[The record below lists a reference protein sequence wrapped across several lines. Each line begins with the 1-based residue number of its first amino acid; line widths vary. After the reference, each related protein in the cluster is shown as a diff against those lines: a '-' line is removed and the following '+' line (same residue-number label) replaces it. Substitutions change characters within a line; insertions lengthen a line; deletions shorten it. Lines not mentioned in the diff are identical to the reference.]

1 MNKDMHKD
9 NGKNLKKGGKNP
21 AHKGARQL
29 QYAYYPGCSLT
40 GTAVEFDV
48 STRAL
53 LARLGAD
60 LAEIPDWTCCGA
72 SAGLAVNELM
82 AFALPARNL
91 ALAERDLAGRDV
103 LAPCSACY
111 LNLLAARE
119 EARADRALH
128 ARVEEVLSAE
138 NLPWEN
144 FAEVRHLLD
153 VLAFDVGPDA
163 IAGEVLHSLEGFA
176 IAPYYGCQTLR
187 PYAQFDNPERP
198 VSMEAILAATGATI
212 HVWDKGARCCGASLA
227 TTHRAAALPRIHEIL
242 DAAQGADAI
251 VTVCPMCQMNL
262 ESFQKQ
268 AGIHE
273 PMTILYLPQLL
284 GLALGLSRQELK
296 IDKNLSVTGEF
307 MRKFMAGPP
316 PPPEPEEEGVVVGEA
331 D

>member
-1 MNKDMHKD
+1 MK
-9 NGKNLKKGGKNP
+9 
-21 AHKGARQL
+21 
-29 QYAYYPGCSLT
+29 YAYYPGCSLT
-40 GTAVEFDV
+40 GTAVEFDA

-60 LAEIPDWTCCGA
+60 LVDIPDWTCCGA
-72 SAGLAVNELM
+72 SAGQAVSELL

-119 EARADRALH
+119 EARADRALS
-128 ARVEEVLSAE
+128 ARVEEVLLAE
-138 NLPWEN
+138 GLTWEN
-144 FAEVRHLLD
+144 FTEVRHLLD

-163 IAGEVLHSLEGFA
+163 IAGQISHSLEGFSL
-176 IAPYYGCQTLR
+176 APYYGCQTLR
-187 PYAQFDNPERP
+187 PYAQFDDPERP
-198 VSMEAILAATGATI
+198 VSMEAILTATGAHI
-212 HVWDKGARCCGASLA
+212 HTWDKGARCCGASLA
-227 TTHRAAALPRIHEIL
+227 TTHRAAALPRIQEVL
-242 DAAQGADAI
+242 DAATGADAI

-268 AGIHE
+268 AGIRE

-284 GLALGLSRQELK
+284 GLAMGLSRHELML
-296 IDKNLSVTGEF
+296 DKNLALTRGF
-307 MRKFMAGPP
+307 MDKFTAGPP
-316 PPPEPEEEGVVVGEA
+316 PPPVPEEEGVAIGEA

>member
-1 MNKDMHKD
+1 MSNDTAQASPATM
-9 NGKNLKKGGKNP
+9 KKQIK
-21 AHKGARQL
+21 
-29 QYAYYPGCSLT
+29 YAYYPGCSLT

-60 LAEIPDWTCCGA
+60 VQDIPDWTCCGA
-72 SAGLAVNELM
+72 SAGQAVDELL

-119 EARADRALH
+119 EARADRSLYS
-128 ARVEEVLSAE
+128 RIEEVLSAE
-138 NLPWEN
+138 NLPWDN

-153 VLAFDVGPDA
+153 VLAFDAGPES
-163 IAGEVLHSLEGFA
+163 IAGQVSHSLEGFS

-187 PYAQFDNPERP
+187 PYAQFDDPERP
-198 VSMEAILAATGATI
+198 VTMEPLLEATGATV
-212 HVWDKGARCCGASLA
+212 HVWSKGARCCGASLA
-227 TTHRAAALPRIHEIL
+227 TTHRAAALPRIQEIL
-242 DAAQGADAI
+242 QAADGADAI

-268 AGIHE
+268 AGISD
-273 PMTILYLPQLL
+273 PVTILYLPQLL
-284 GLALGLSRQELK
+284 GLAMGLSQKELN
-296 IDKNLSVTGEF
+296 IDKNLSVTGGF
-307 MRKFMAGPP
+307 IQKFTAGPP
-316 PPPEPEEEGVVVGEA
+316 PPAPEEEGIATGEA
-331 D
+331 G